1 METQTLLLDDGVGL
15 LIGGVPRTVLASELD
30 GFFWG
35 MAPFSRVCA
44 FRVHARGPRARASY
58 LNRNRS
64 ECSNRMIS

>member
-44 FRVHARGPRARASY
+44 FRVRARGP
-58 LNRNRS
+58 
-64 ECSNRMIS
+64 

>member
-35 MAPFSRVCA
+35 
-44 FRVHARGPRARASY
+44 RGPILAGVRVSRART
-58 LNRNRS
+58 RS
-64 ECSNRMIS
+64 SRSRELPEPE